1 MDAAF
6 FDMIVTTSATRNEFM
21 TPETLKALVNDS
33 LENLK
38 AVDVQNIDLH
48 GKADFADYMVIA
60 SGASDRHLHAMADRI
75 VTDTKKQG
83 HPPIGLEGEDSR
95 DWVLVDLGDVIVHLM
110 RPEVRQLYA
119 LDKLWSLPAASHA

>member
-1 MDAAF
+1 M
-6 FDMIVTTSATRNEFM
+6 TS
-21 TPETLKALVNDS
+21 ETLKILVNDS

-60 SGASDRHLHAMADRI
+60 SGASDRHLRAMADRI
-75 VTDTKKQG
+75 VTDTKRQG
-83 HPPIGLEGEDSR
+83 HPPVGVEGEESH

-110 RPEVRQLYA
+110 RPEVRRLYA
-119 LDKLWSLPAASHA
+119 LEKLWSLPTTRHA